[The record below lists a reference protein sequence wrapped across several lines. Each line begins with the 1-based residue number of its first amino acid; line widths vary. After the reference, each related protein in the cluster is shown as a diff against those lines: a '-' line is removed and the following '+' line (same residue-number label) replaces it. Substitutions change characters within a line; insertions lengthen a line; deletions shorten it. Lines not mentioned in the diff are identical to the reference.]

1 MWNRRVFRKHSA
13 SGGMLGSAREGKKT
27 HSLCKLRFGTIK
39 FFEIFFSF
47 FGFCP
52 PKKTSP
58 EKKLFWI
65 LPIILLLVHCE
76 IAAASILQ
84 YLIGKDSKLQKTF
97 FMLKEANITYQL
109 WNPPIP
115 KMWCPSSLVSVICFL
130 TQNHH
135 SITTKNR
142 IGGIR
147 LKYWGQSMMMIWS
160 SKVARS
166 S

>member
-1 MWNRRVFRKHSA
+1 MALYAAHIVSQKGEKYCSNNTF
-13 SGGMLGSAREGKKT
+13 GLLFCE
-27 HSLCKLRFGTIK
+27 LCFYRDRSFEK
-39 FFEIFFSF
+39 FWHI
-47 FGFCP
+47 
-52 PKKTSP
+52 
-58 EKKLFWI
+58 
-65 LPIILLLVHCE
+65 LVHCE
-76 IAAASILQ
+76 TAAASILQ